1 MKVRSALKS
10 ADLTAIEKMLRE
22 VGVFTPAE
30 VDCCLMLAQETID
43 GNEEYAWFLAEE
55 DDQLQALI
63 CYGAVDLTE
72 RTYDLYWI
80 LRSPTAKSKGAA
92 AAVLHAAEADLR
104 RRQGR
109 LFVLNTSG
117 TSPYTPAHQFY
128 LRNGF
133 ELSARIPEYYRP
145 GDDLLIFTKRLG

>member
-1 MKVRSALKS
+1 MKLRNQLIPQ
-10 ADLTAIEKMLRE
+10 DLPAIERMLRD
-22 VGVFTPAE
+22 VGVFNPAE
-30 VDCCLMLAQETID
+30 VDCCLLLAQETLD
-43 GNEEYAWFLAEE
+43 GNDEYAWFLAEE
-55 DDQLQALI
+55 DEQLQALI
-63 CYGAVDLTE
+63 CYGPVDLTE

-80 LRSPTAKSKGAA
+80 LRSPMVKSKGAA
-92 AAVLHAAEADLR
+92 AAVLRAAEDDLR
-104 RRQGR
+104 RRQAR

>member
-1 MKVRSALKS
+1 MKLRNQLKS
-10 ADLTAIEKMLRE
+10 QDLPALEKLLRDAA
-22 VGVFTPAE
+22 VFNPAE
-30 VDCCLMLAQETID
+30 VDCCLMLAQDTLD
-43 GNEEYAWFLAEE
+43 GSEEYSWFLAEE
-55 DDQLQALI
+55 DNQLQALI
-63 CYGAVDLTE
+63 CYGPVDLTE

-80 LRSPTAKSKGAA
+80 LRSPAAKSKGAA
-92 AAVLHAAEADLR
+92 TAVLQAAEDELR
-104 RRQGR
+104 RRRAR

>member
-1 MKVRSALKS
+1 MKLRNHLIAQ
-10 ADLTAIEKMLRE
+10 DLSAIEKMLRE
-22 VGVFTPAE
+22 VGVFNLAE
-30 VDCCLMLAQETID
+30 VDCCLMLAQETLA
-43 GNEEYAWFLAEE
+43 GNEEYSWFLAEE
-55 DDQLQALI
+55 DNQLQALI
-63 CYGAVDLTE
+63 CYGPVDLTD

-80 LRSPTAKSKGAA
+80 LRSPTAKNKGAA
-92 AAVLHAAEADLR
+92 AAVLQAAEEDLR
-104 RRQGR
+104 RRQAR

-128 LRNGF
+128 LRHDF